1 MQNVKLYK
9 MYIVASINLSAEEW
23 QLYDKEGAD
32 LAAHKMNRELEQC
45 LVEGDFHNTYSR
57 VLRPYAEFGATD
69 TEPRYVMG
77 KVLAFFGLDMEKSQF
92 HLC

>member
-9 MYIVASINLSAEEW
+9 MYIVASINLSAAEW

-45 LVEGDFHNTYSR
+45 LVEGDFNNAYSR
-57 VLRPYAEFGATD
+57 VLSPHREFGATD
-69 TEPRYVMG
+69 TEPEYVLQNIL
-77 KVLAFFGLDMEKSQF
+77 KSLGLQTD
-92 HLC
+92 LI